1 MNEQSAAN
9 KRADSPLETRSLSA
23 VFHFPA
29 CRVIGGSSNHVFY
42 AECLVYRES
51 TFCPGVQGPPSGL
64 SACARPTLY
73 RPPTKTA
80 KAVFPT

>member
-23 VFHFPA
+23 VFQFPA
-29 CRVIGGSSNHVFY
+29 CRVIDGSSNQAFTQNAWY
-42 AECLVYRES
+42 AGCRHPL
-51 TFCPGVQGPPSGL
+51 GVQGPPGGL